1 MSSRPGSYRI
11 LMRSRRAVEDQLAPE
26 LAAVRRVER
35 MLASLLDDFRS
46 ESTVVRARCV
56 FREPREIFRL
66 EIVNPERGYQRT
78 TLLDREVLDELLEH
92 PDVRERLALD

>member
-11 LMRSRRAVEDQLAPE
+11 LMRSRRSVEDQLSPE
-26 LAAVRRVER
+26 LAAMRRVER
-35 MLASLLDDFRS
+35 MLASLLDEFRCA
-46 ESTVVRARCV
+46 STVVRARCI

-66 EIVNPERGYQRT
+66 EITNPERGYQRT
-78 TLLDREVLDELLEH
+78 TLLDRDVLDELLEH

>member
-26 LAAVRRVER
+26 LAGMRRVER
-35 MLASLLDDFRS
+35 LLASLLDELRC
-46 ESTVVRARCV
+46 EATVVRARCI

-66 EIVNPERGYQRT
+66 EISNPELGYRRT
-78 TLLDREVLDELLEH
+78 TLLDRDVLDELLEH
-92 PDVRERLALD
+92 PDVRQRLALE